1 MKAASC
7 SESQEGGA
15 DEVAKHYPQSD
26 IWDKVPFICTLASCL
41 HWPDPL
47 SFITPSHGNPEHQV
61 ALNLRPKAWQ
71 VLTQCWLHD
80 CGLEWEC
87 VYGSVCAIALILPP
101 LPEPHRGS
109 TEIHF

>member
-1 MKAASC
+1 MYIS
-7 SESQEGGA
+7 
-15 DEVAKHYPQSD
+15 
-26 IWDKVPFICTLASCL
+26 FLLAL
-41 HWPDPL
+41 ARTFVFH
-47 SFITPSHGNPEHQV
+47 PSHCNPEHQV

-101 LPEPHRGS
+101 LAEPHRGS